1 MPAFDEKF
9 CDEQRDAAAHAR
21 VELGMTYRRIVE
33 LAADGQLEHRGRKVD
48 PFKIS
53 PEYVKD
59 LANKLVRQRA
69 GKTPSKLADRPHH
82 DAVEI
87 LRRRTVACADALL
100 EEYEKTLRKRPQEA
114 EPKRL
119 REIVDLIRYL
129 SQLSPAQR
137 ATSTATRDE
146 KAPDPRRGSV
156 GVLLREVR
164 GEAAQKATQTK
175 PTHRDSN
182 GTGTEPPFERAE
194 TEHDATPGALVSER
208 IAQLQPEHFDLEP

>member
-9 CDEQRDAAAHAR
+9 SDEQRDAAAHAR

-69 GKTPSKLADRPHH
+69 GKAPSKLADRPHH

-114 EPKRL
+114 EA
-119 REIVDLIRYL
+119 
-129 SQLSPAQR
+129 AQDVPTPTTHDR
-137 ATSTATRDE
+137 DMGAERSTA
-146 KAPDPRRGSV
+146 
-156 GVLLREVR
+156 
-164 GEAAQKATQTK
+164 
-175 PTHRDSN
+175 
-182 GTGTEPPFERAE
+182 PFERAE
-194 TEHDATPGALVSER
+194 TERDASPGSLVSER
-208 IAQLQPEHFDLEP
+208 IAELQQ